1 MDAIRKKMQQ
11 MKTEIADANL
21 KIGKFEKEATE
32 MSKIADKKEI
42 VLKNLSKKFQ
52 NTKNDE
58 EEKSEKLMEA
68 MTKLEIVNKKAADE
82 DTIVGDLNRL
92 EVIKD
97 Y

>member
-1 MDAIRKKMQQ
+1 MWDPEQFKCV
-11 MKTEIADANL
+11 D
-21 KIGKFEKEATE
+21 KFEKEATE

-68 MTKLEIVNKKAADE
+68 LAKLEIVNKKAADE
-82 DTIVGDLNRL
+82 DTIVSDLNRL
-92 EVIKD
+92 EVIIWVIKNN
-97 Y
+97 YF